1 MIAIVI
7 GYKTPGPQG
16 EFEIL
21 YSGRDATAAQEIC
34 VTPPV
39 GFCRTEMFKN
49 PPPLRRRYH
58 VQPEVEPEPE
68 EPEQESE
75 EPSRRK
81 K

>member
-34 VTPPV
+34 VTPPA

-49 PPPLRRRYH
+49 PAPLRRRYH
-58 VQPEVEPEPE
+58 VQPEEQEPEVEPEV
-68 EPEQESE
+68 EPE

>member
-21 YSGRDATAAQEIC
+21 YSGRDATAAQDIC
-34 VTPPV
+34 VTPPA
-39 GFCRTEMFKN
+39 GYCRTEMFKN
-49 PPPLRRRYH
+49 PAPLRRRYH
-58 VQPEVEPEPE
+58 VQPEVE
-68 EPEQESE
+68 EQEPE